1 MDLEHERRLA
11 ACEERAKSN
20 SHRID
25 KLEEST
31 YVLNQLAKNMG
42 IMAEKQKQMV
52 DSVEK
57 LDGKV
62 TALEQKPAK
71 RWDSL
76 ISKIILTLTAA
87 FLAYLLSK
95 IGLEAPFHS
104 STFAPPTQRALS
116 LWKYDPPKLCYVPQ
130 SYKLSHTSREG
141 TPKAESMWEKYFV

>member
-31 YVLNQLAKNMG
+31 DVLNQLAKNMG

-95 IGLEAPFHS
+95 IGL
-104 STFAPPTQRALS
+104 
-116 LWKYDPPKLCYVPQ
+116 
-130 SYKLSHTSREG
+130 
-141 TPKAESMWEKYFV
+141 